1 MLIRSQYGLQS
12 GRIIL
17 DKDIR
22 ASMYIY
28 KQKALQI
35 GELM

>member
-1 MLIRSQYGLQS
+1 MLIRSQYGLRS
-12 GRIIL
+12 GSTIL

-22 ASMYIY
+22 ASKYTD

>member
-1 MLIRSQYGLQS
+1 MLIRSRYGLRS
-12 GRIIL
+12 GSTIL

-22 ASMYIY
+22 ASKYIC